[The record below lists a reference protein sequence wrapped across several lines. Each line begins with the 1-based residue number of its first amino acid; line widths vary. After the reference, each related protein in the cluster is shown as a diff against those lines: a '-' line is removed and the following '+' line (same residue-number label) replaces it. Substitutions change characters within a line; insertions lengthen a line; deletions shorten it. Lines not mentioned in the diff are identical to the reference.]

1 MCSTL
6 FLSGLSHC
14 PYCPYR
20 NILITFH
27 SNHRVHFEL
36 EQFQV
41 QQWLSVGGEQTHLR
55 NRTFGEPN
63 LQRIQRHLTLLF
75 STSSWFGRGNLT
87 KQKVLFFL
95 SETSLVFCLGY
106 LGIDADDAATSVAG
120 VGEDRLVALD
130 AVRMLVAQHIALACQ
145 RFVAL
150 PAAEV
155 AQVPIFRHGFGVFA
169 AKNQLRECQQNKSVT
184 ESLSGPEP
192 PH

>member
-87 KQKVLFFL
+87 KQKVLFFCRKRA
-95 SETSLVFCLGY
+95 SF
-106 LGIDADDAATSVAG
+106 SVYG
-120 VGEDRLVALD
+120 TLESMPMMRLQASQGL
-130 AVRMLVAQHIALACQ
+130 AKIA
-145 RFVAL
+145 
-150 PAAEV
+150 
-155 AQVPIFRHGFGVFA
+155 
-169 AKNQLRECQQNKSVT
+169 S
-184 ESLSGPEP
+184 
-192 PH
+192 